1 MPATSPRPAAEPPA
15 AEPPAGPLARAGGAD
30 SAAAPLPERFPDE
43 RAVPERYRELYDRVI
58 AQIDADD
65 PKVAGWTTSYK
76 AGHRPRLCLDLC
88 LCDLV
93 LPPGGRVL
101 EIGSAPFFLTAALSE
116 LGYDVTGLDLAP
128 ERYRTAVER
137 FGLTVLRRDV
147 ERDDL
152 SDLAGRFDLVL
163 CNEVFEH
170 LRIDLIG
177 TFRQVLG
184 VLKPGGRLML
194 STPNLRSWRG
204 LTALI
209 RDHRAVAVSGT
220 DVFGEWSILHD
231 HGHMGHVREYTPRE
245 VAGFLDRVGFES
257 ERFVYRGGLEGRR
270 GRALYRVVPSLKP
283 FFTVIAR
290 RPAGDRRPPGRPA

>member
-1 MPATSPRPAAEPPA
+1 MPTTSPSPVADPPA
-15 AEPPAGPLARAGGAD
+15 RAVPRDGEPE
-30 SAAAPLPERFPDE
+30 SAAVKLPARFPDE
-43 RAVPERYRELYDRVI
+43 LAVPGRYRELYDRVVAEI
-58 AQIDADD
+58 EADD
-65 PKVAGWTTSYK
+65 QKVAAWTASYK
-76 AGHRPRLCLDLC
+76 LGHRPRLCLDLC
-88 LCDLV
+88 LCDLM

-101 EIGSAPFFLTAALSE
+101 EVGSAPFFLTAALSE

-128 ERYRTAVER
+128 ERYRTAVDR

-152 SDLAGRFDLVL
+152 ADLAGQFDLVL

-177 TFRQVLG
+177 TFRQILG
-184 VLKPGGRLML
+184 TLKPGGRLML

-204 LTALI
+204 LTSLI

-220 DVFGEWSILHD
+220 DVFGEWSILHE

-245 VAGFLDRVGFES
+245 VAGFLDRIGFRS
-257 ERFVYRGGLEGRR
+257 ERVVYRGGLEGRR
-270 GRALYRVVPSLKP
+270 GRTLYRVFPSLKP

-290 RPAGDRRPPGRPA
+290 RPADGEPVGDRKA